1 MNSDYYRL
9 GKAYLASKE
18 AFQQENFGII
28 DGYKQFL
35 NVNNGFIEIN
45 KLTPLLSTLFS
56 PATLPTNMTEKQLN
70 DILNKNSTIP
80 STVLASKVVP
90 TYIFN
95 FEDSIVFDGFFEL
108 FLGPFKLKTIPKAT
122 YSLTTS
128 ANLKHHKGGSI
139 GGSTGS
145 FSYNLYTMAGKNDET
160 NVFVKIMNKKQQNNK
175 FSSEKIGLFYL
186 HESVDGGVNNTL
198 RAKFLISFSLL
209 PLKKK

>member
-35 NVNNGFIEIN
+35 NVNNGIN
-45 KLTPLLSTLFS
+45 IAINSLTPLLSTLFS

-108 FLGPFKLKTIPKAT
+108 FLVHSSLKPFLKPPT
-122 YSLTTS
+122 
-128 ANLKHHKGGSI
+128 
-139 GGSTGS
+139 
-145 FSYNLYTMAGKNDET
+145 
-160 NVFVKIMNKKQQNNK
+160 V
-175 FSSEKIGLFYL
+175 
-186 HESVDGGVNNTL
+186 
-198 RAKFLISFSLL
+198 
-209 PLKKK
+209 